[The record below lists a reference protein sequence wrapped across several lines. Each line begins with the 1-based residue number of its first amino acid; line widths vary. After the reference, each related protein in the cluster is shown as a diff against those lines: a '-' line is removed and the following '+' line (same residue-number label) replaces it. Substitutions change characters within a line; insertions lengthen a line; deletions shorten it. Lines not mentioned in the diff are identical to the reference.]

1 MTRAENGAGWSGRSK
16 QGRGREGRGGVEAA
30 AVLIPPPLPW
40 RRGKEGWDALRLAI
54 CEFW

>member
-30 AVLIPPPLPW
+30 AVLIPPLPW

>member
-16 QGRGREGRGGVEAA
+16 RGRGREGRGGVEAT
-30 AVLIPPPLPW
+30 AVLIPPLPW